1 MRVALA
7 AMPWQTVYRPSLP
20 LGLLHS
26 LVRRDRPETH
36 VTEYH
41 GSIRWVEFLLSA
53 TGGRLGAAEYTR
65 IADSGVLH
73 GLGDWVFSGALYGD
87 PSWRLEEVE
96 VYAKAHDIDISDILA
111 MQPLAAEFVRSA
123 AREILAQEPDL
134 VGLSTT
140 FMQNVPSLALAR
152 QLKTLNPDVTIVFG
166 GANCDGSMG
175 HALHRNHPF
184 VDYVVRGEAEPVL
197 SALLD
202 HVANGTQPDDVPG
215 LCWWQGSRSVANP
228 QLTHGVPP
236 GSIPVPTFDDWH
248 ATLEGSVVREYVSPE
263 LVIESSRGCW
273 WGEKHQCTFCG
284 LNGSLIGFRSKPP
297 ERFVAELRE
306 LVERHQILDVVT
318 VDNILDMGYLRTV
331 IPSLIEFGWDLRLH
345 YEVKSNLR
353 TDQVEALAAAG
364 VVIVQPGIES
374 LDSRVLK
381 LMDKGVDGATNVRL
395 LRDCESNDI
404 TVEWNYL
411 YGFPGEAAEDYL
423 GVIDQIPSLVHLQP
437 PSGVARIVLERFSPY
452 FERPELG
459 FLRRRP
465 AKFYEHVYDIPPEE
479 LDDLVYYFEAP
490 DNGIGGALVELL
502 ESVLRRWQDAYPRS
516 TLIAARERDEIVIED
531 RRVGW
536 SPVRHRLSGWQAEAY
551 QALARPRDP
560 DAVRRR
566 LEERGHRIGA
576 ERLASWLDELRGHGL
591 VFTDAGSYVALAT
604 SSAAQRAHQE
614 QEVLR

>member
-1 MRVALA
+1 MQVALA

-20 LGLLHS
+20 LGLLHG
-26 LVRRDRPETH
+26 LVLRDRPDTH
-36 VTEYH
+36 VVEYH
-41 GSIRWVEFLLSA
+41 GSIRWVEYLLSA
-53 TGGRLGAAEYTR
+53 TGGRLGAAEYTQ

-73 GLGDWVFSGALYGD
+73 GLGDWVFAGSLYGD
-87 PSWRLEEVE
+87 PQWHKDEVE
-96 VYAKAHDIDISDILA
+96 IYAKAHDLDIADILA
-111 MQPLAAEFVRSA
+111 MQPLAGEFVLAA
-123 AREILAQEPDL
+123 AREILAHSPDV

-152 QLKTLNPDVTIVFG
+152 QLKEMDPDVTIVFG

-184 VDYVVRGEAEPVL
+184 VDYVVRGEAEPVFCT
-197 SALLD
+197 LLD
-202 HVANGTQPDDVPG
+202 HIANGTRPDDVPG
-215 LCWWQGSRSVANP
+215 LCWWQGPDSVANP
-228 QLTHGVPP
+228 QLTRGVPP
-236 GSIPVPTFDDWH
+236 DSIPIPTFDEWH
-248 ATLEGSVVREYVSPE
+248 AALDGSAVREYVSPE

-297 ERFVAELRE
+297 QRFVTELRE

-318 VDNILDMGYLRTV
+318 VDNILDMNYLRTV
-331 IPSLIEFGWDLRLH
+331 IPELIELDWDLRLH
-345 YEVKSNLR
+345 YEIKSNLR
-353 TDQVEALAAAG
+353 TDQVEALSSAG

-374 LDSRVLK
+374 LNSRVLK

-395 LRDCESNDI
+395 LRDCESSDI

-411 YGFPGEAAEDYL
+411 YGFPGETAEDYL

-465 AKFYEHVYDIPPEE
+465 AAFYQHVYDVPAGE

-490 DNGIGGALVELL
+490 ERGIRGELVETL
-502 ESVLRRWQDAYPRS
+502 EAALRGWQDAYPHS
-516 TLIAARERDEIVIED
+516 TLIATRDESNIVIED
-531 RRVGW
+531 RRMGR
-536 SPVRHRLSGWQAEAY
+536 SPIRHRLTGWRAEVY
-551 QALARPRDP
+551 RALARPRDLQ
-560 DAVRRR
+560 AVQKW
-566 LEERGHRIGA
+566 LEERGNDVGTA
-576 ERLASWLDELRGHGL
+576 QLASWLDDLRGHGL
-591 VFTDAGSYVALAT
+591 VFTDAGTHVALAT
-604 SSAAQRAHQE
+604 SSAAQRVQHE
-614 QEVLR
+614 QAVLL

>member
-1 MRVALA
+1 MQVALA

-26 LVRRDRPETH
+26 LVLRDRPDTH
-36 VTEYH
+36 VVEYH
-41 GSIRWVEFLLSA
+41 GSIRWVEHLLSA

-73 GLGDWVFSGALYGD
+73 GLGDWVFAGSLYGD
-87 PSWRLEEVE
+87 SRWRRDDVKI
-96 VYAKAHDIDISDILA
+96 YAKAHEIDIADIIA
-111 MQPLAAEFVRSA
+111 MQPLAAEFVRTA
-123 AREILAQEPDL
+123 AMEILACSPDV

-152 QLKTLNPDVTIVFG
+152 QLKELNPDVAIIFG

-197 SALLD
+197 CALLD
-202 HVANGTQPDDVPG
+202 HIADGTQPGDVPG
-215 LCWWQGSRSVANP
+215 VCWWQGSDSVANP
-228 QLTHGVPP
+228 QLTRGVPP
-236 GSIPVPTFDDWH
+236 GSIPIPTFDAWH
-248 ATLEGSVVREYVSPE
+248 SSLESSTVREYVSPE

-297 ERFVAELRE
+297 QRFVAELRE
-306 LVERHQILDVVT
+306 LVERYQILDVVT
-318 VDNILDMGYLRTV
+318 VDNILDMNYLRSV
-331 IPSLIEFGWDLRLH
+331 IPELIELDWDLRLH
-345 YEVKSNLR
+345 YEIKSNLR
-353 TDQVEALAAAG
+353 TDQVEALASAG

-374 LDSRVLK
+374 LNSRVLK

-395 LRDCESNDI
+395 LRDCESSDI

-411 YGFPGEAAEDYL
+411 YGFPGETAEDYL
-423 GVIDQIPSLVHLQP
+423 GVIDQIPFLVHLQP

-459 FLRRRP
+459 FLRREP
-465 AKFYEHVYDIPPEE
+465 ATFYQHVYDVPPGE

-490 DNGIGGALVELL
+490 ERGIRGALVETL
-502 ESVLRRWQDAYPRS
+502 EAALRGWQDAYPYS
-516 TLIAARERDEIVIED
+516 TLIATGDESEIVIDD
-531 RRVGW
+531 RRMGR
-536 SPVRHRLSGWQAEAY
+536 SPICHRLTGWQAEVY
-551 QALARPRDP
+551 RALARPRDLR
-560 DAVRRR
+560 AVQKW
-566 LEERGHRIGA
+566 LEDRGNDVSA
-576 ERLASWLDELRGHGL
+576 AQLALWLDNLREHGL
-591 VFTDAGSYVALAT
+591 VFTDAGTHVALAT
-604 SSAAQRAHQE
+604 SSAAQRVHPE
-614 QEVLR
+614 QAVLQ